1 MGSKLRLKQI
11 QGELG
16 PGPASSSI
24 EKQKKHNY
32 AYS

>member
-1 MGSKLRLKQI
+1 MGSKLRLKKL

-16 PGPASSSI
+16 PGPGGYLAD
-24 EKQKKHNY
+24 KLKNKNL

>member
-1 MGSKLRLKQI
+1 MGSKLRLKKL

-16 PGPASSSI
+16 PGPGGYTM
-24 EKQKKHNY
+24 EKSKKHNY